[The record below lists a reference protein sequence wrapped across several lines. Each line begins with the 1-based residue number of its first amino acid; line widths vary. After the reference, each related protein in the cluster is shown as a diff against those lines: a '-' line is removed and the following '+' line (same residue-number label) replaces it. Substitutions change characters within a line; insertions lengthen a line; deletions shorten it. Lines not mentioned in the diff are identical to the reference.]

1 MQQRRFCRLSK
12 AGKVV
17 NGQNSRDQTCTNIT
31 KPLQKAFCRSTWS
44 ESFISLSGARPL
56 DLRLFPMPVSTHAC
70 THGCYIEL
78 SYRQTTDK
86 SKLRSGS

>member
-1 MQQRRFCRLSK
+1 MQQRGFGRLSK
-12 AGKVV
+12 QVKLSMGKTAKTIHA
-17 NGQNSRDQTCTNIT
+17 QNIT
-31 KPLQKAFCRSTWS
+31 KPLQKALCRCTWS
-44 ESFISLSGARPL
+44 ESFKSLSGTRPL